1 ASKKRNNAFSVAVN
15 QGDLAILYLEMSKNS
30 ARGLHQETY
39 LNKAIQHFNL
49 ALDTL
54 KAYGDLRRAQLY
66 SHKLAFALQQN
77 GRYKKAL
84 QAYENYMTYR
94 DSVFNKGISKKMA
107 RLEIKYEF
115 SKRMDSIQLVTEK
128 KIALRD
134 AKLQANKKQRRFLYM
149 GIFLLLIIGILLI
162 YQNRMRRKTNKK
174 LSFLNKK
181 LNEANQIK
189 TKLFGI
195 LTHDL
200 RSPISNII
208 KFLRLQKKSPQSFTK
223 EKRERLETQ

>member
-1 ASKKRNNAFSVAVN
+1 YLKSMKINKSLGDPHIRIVNIGNIAATYAQDGHYEKAEFFFNQAISASKKRNNAFSVAVN

-66 SHKLAFALQQN
+66 SHKLAFALQQK

-94 DSVFNKGISKKMA
+94 DSVFN
-107 RLEIKYEF
+107 
-115 SKRMDSIQLVTEK
+115 
-128 KIALRD
+128 
-134 AKLQANKKQRRFLYM
+134 
-149 GIFLLLIIGILLI
+149 
-162 YQNRMRRKTNKK
+162 
-174 LSFLNKK
+174 
-181 LNEANQIK
+181 
-189 TKLFGI
+189 
-195 LTHDL
+195 
-200 RSPISNII
+200 
-208 KFLRLQKKSPQSFTK
+208 
-223 EKRERLETQ
+223 